1 MADSTSQ
8 DLWAQETEQLLA
20 APQNPDVAL
29 EHLLWGC
36 RQRMDLLRTLAAYAL
51 TSGQPLL
58 AASLYQQL
66 GNLEDRCESLAGGL
80 VAPTSRRPGVS

>member
-1 MADSTSQ
+1 MSDSTQ
-8 DLWAQETEQLLA
+8 QEPWAQEMEQLLA
-20 APQNPDVAL
+20 APPNPDVTL

-36 RQRMDLLRTLAAYAL
+36 TQRMDLLRTLAAYAL

-66 GNLEDRCESLAGGL
+66 GNLEDRCVILRSFIES
-80 VAPTSRRPGVS
+80 PT